1 LSVYI
6 DQDDADYW
14 EQFQNA
20 TVVRMALDPV
30 QTAAKLFGRL
40 SEKQKEIVGFEEDE
54 IFLGGGAGSG
64 KTRGVIMAW
73 AAPAFEFQARGFKY
87 DALAIR
93 RTFPQL
99 KEIIA
104 LGKEMLLPLG
114 ATWHEASKTFIL
126 PGGSSLE
133 CGYCERDDDRFQ
145 YTGRAW
151 ALIFVD
157 EIQRYAT
164 PVFYDW
170 IFSRLRAPIKEI
182 AGKLWRLPLRVFST
196 ANPKG
201 PGNHWLRKRFIDTT
215 GVNGGTCT
223 RTVETVTPAGEPTT
237 VTRKVRFQHS
247 TVLDNPWLRNTDYV
261 RNLMLLPEADRRAL
275 LEGDFYIVEGAFFS
289 EFNRK
294 IHVVKTFKPPPDIQ
308 LINAGDWGTAH
319 PSHFGWMQELSNGE
333 FHVFSEYS
341 TRDQEDWSKGTWRNA
356 TDVAEDLIRIEHRQ
370 SYDVSERW
378 LDSACFSD
386 DGTGTNVG
394 EIFHMKGLYFQKSVK
409 GKNLK
414 ARNLR
419 ELMKVTN
426 GSSRLKIHD
435 QCKYLI
441 WEIENLMT
449 DEQDPSR
456 WDERGSDHGVDMLQY
471 GTARNIIALGGDV
484 LHHQKQEAYQ
494 ANRAKMAAMRK
505 RGTA

>member
-1 LSVYI
+1 VSDDYL
-6 DQDDADYW
+6 DQLA
-14 EQFQNA
+14 NS
-20 TVVRMALDPV
+20 TVLRPAIDPV
-30 QTAAKLFGRL
+30 VAAEKLFGRL
-40 SEKQKEIVGFEEDE
+40 SVKQAEIVGFEEDE

-73 AAPAFEFQARGFKY
+73 AVRAFEFQARGFKY

-99 KEIIA
+99 REIIL

-114 ATWHEASKTFIL
+114 ASWHESSKTFIL

-133 CGYCERDDDRFQ
+133 CGFAERDDDRFQ
-145 YTGRAW
+145 YTGRSW
-151 ALIFVD
+151 STIFFD
-157 EIQRYAT
+157 EIQRFAT
-164 PVFYDW
+164 PIFYDW

-182 AGKLWRLPLRVFST
+182 GGKLWRLPLRVFST

-215 GVNGGTCT
+215 STIGGVTT
-223 RTVETVTPAGEPTT
+223 RRVDTVTPDGDPIT
-237 VTRKVRFQHS
+237 VTRRVRYQHS

-261 RNLMLLPEADRRAL
+261 RNLMLLPEADRKAL
-275 LEGDFYIVEGAFFS
+275 LEGDFYIVEGAFFT
-289 EFNRK
+289 EFSRK
-294 IHVVKTFKPPPDIQ
+294 IHVVKHFNPPAD
-308 LINAGDWGTAH
+308 LSLLMAGDWGTAS
-319 PSHFGWMQELSNGE
+319 PSHFGWMAELSNGE
-333 FHVFSEYS
+333 FHVFAEYT
-341 TRDQEDWSKGTWRNA
+341 TRDAEDWSKGTWRLA
-356 TDVAEDLIRIEHRQ
+356 TDVADDLIRIETRH
-370 SYDVSERW
+370 SWDVSERW
-378 LDSACFSD
+378 LDSACFTD
-386 DGTGTNVG
+386 EGTGTNVG
-394 EIFHMKGLYFQKSVK
+394 EIFQMKGLFFQKSVK

-426 GSSRLKIHD
+426 GQSRLKIHD
-435 QCKYLI
+435 NCKYLI

-471 GTARNIIALGGDV
+471 GTAKNVLALGGDA
-484 LHHQKQEAYQ
+484 LNHQKQEAYR
-494 ANRAKMAAMRK
+494 ANRSKMEAMRK
-505 RGTA
+505 RGAS

>member
-1 LSVYI
+1 LSES
-6 DQDDADYW
+6 DREYW
-14 EQFQNA
+14 ARFESA
-20 TVVRMALDPV
+20 VLIRPALDPV
-30 QTAAKLFGRL
+30 IAAEALFGRL
-40 SEKQKEIVGFEEDE
+40 SEKQKEQVSYEEDE

-64 KTRGVIMAW
+64 KTRGVIIAW
-73 AAPAFEFQARGFKY
+73 AVRAFEFQARGFKY
-87 DALAIR
+87 DALAVR

-114 ATWHEASKTFIL
+114 ASWHESSKTFIL

-133 CGYCERDDDRFQ
+133 CGFCERDDDRFQ
-145 YTGRAW
+145 YTGRSW
-151 ALIFVD
+151 AMIFVD

-164 PVFYDW
+164 PIFYDW
-170 IFSRLRAPIKEI
+170 IFSRLRSPIKEI
-182 AGKLWRLPLRVFST
+182 NGKLWRLPLRVFST

-215 GVNGGTCT
+215 GPSGGVTTRKVETTTPDGEAITVT
-223 RTVETVTPAGEPTT
+223 RTV
-237 VTRKVRFQHS
+237 RYQHS

-261 RNLMLLPEADRRAL
+261 RNLMLLPEADRKAL

-289 EFNRK
+289 EFSRK
-294 IHVVKTFKPPPDIQ
+294 IHIVKSFRPPPDIQ
-308 LINAGDWGTAH
+308 LLNAGDWGTAS
-319 PSHFGWMQELSNGE
+319 PCHFGWMAELSNGE
-333 FHVFSEYS
+333 FHVFSEYT
-341 TRDQEDWSKGTWRNA
+341 TRDPEDWSKGTWRNA
-356 TDVAEDLIRIEHRQ
+356 TDVADDLIRIETRN

-394 EIFHMKGLYFQKSVK
+394 EIFHMKGLFFQKSVK
-409 GKNLK
+409 GRNLK

-426 GSSRLKIHD
+426 GNSRLKIHD
-435 QCKYLI
+435 SCKYLI
-441 WEIENLMT
+441 WELENLMT

-471 GTARNIIALGGDV
+471 GTAKNVLALGGDA
-484 LHHQKQEAYQ
+484 LNHQKQEAYKS
-494 ANRAKMAAMRK
+494 NRAKMEAMRK
-505 RGTA
+505 RGAS

>member
-1 LSVYI
+1 MSPASNFDDSLWDNAPLSSKLESDPLSLLDGLTEPQRQAVI
-6 DQDDADYW
+6 QRGGPLL
-14 EQFQNA
+14 
-20 TVVRMALDPV
+20 VVA
-30 QTAAKLFGRL
+30 
-40 SEKQKEIVGFEEDE
+40 
-54 IFLGGGAGSG
+54 GAGSG

-73 AAPAFEFQARGFKY
+73 ATPAFEFQARGFKY

-114 ATWHEASKTFIL
+114 ATWLEASKTFVL

-151 ALIFVD
+151 AMIFVD

-164 PVFYDW
+164 PIFYDW

-182 AGKLWRLPLRVFST
+182 NGKLWRLPLKVFST

-215 GVNGGTCT
+215 GVYGGATT
-223 RTVETVTPAGEPTT
+223 RTVETTTPSGDPVTI
-237 VTRKVRFQHS
+237 TRRVRYQHS

-275 LEGDFYIVEGAFFS
+275 LEGDFYIVEGAFFT
-289 EFNRK
+289 EFSRK
-294 IHVVKTFKPPPDIQ
+294 IHVVKSFKPPSD
-308 LINAGDWGTAH
+308 LSLLNAGDWGTAS
-319 PSHFGWMQELSNGE
+319 PCHFGWMSELSNGE
-333 FHVFSEYS
+333 FHVFSEYT
-341 TRDQEDWSKGTWRNA
+341 TRDPEDWSKGTWRNA
-356 TDVAEDLIRIEHRQ
+356 TDVADDLIRIEKRNE
-370 SYDVSERW
+370 YDVSERW
-378 LDSACFSD
+378 LDSACFGD

-394 EIFHMKGLYFQKSVK
+394 EIFHMKGLFFQKSVK
-409 GKNLK
+409 GRNLK

-426 GSSRLKIHD
+426 GQSRLKIHES
-435 QCKYLI
+435 CKYLL

-471 GTARNIIALGGDV
+471 GTAKNVLALGGDA
-484 LHHQKQEAYQ
+484 LNHQKQEAYR
-494 ANRAKMAAMRK
+494 ANRAKRDAMKK
-505 RGTA
+505 RSAS